1 MRKSLFERP
10 AQLRLTLPTN
20 AQHRKALMSK
30 YRVVFSSAAAI
41 AVSLLAF
48 VEPARADVGA
58 EMEAEEQ
65 GGDVGDQMKA
75 DEAGGEGG
83 ATRESGNT
91 NRGPRRRER
100 ASGPV
105 GRFGTED
112 RFGAPTGPTG
122 AGLTLSPAQRG
133 RFWGELG
140 FHTQEALT
148 VWVPVLG
155 GGYKLS
161 PNIELELILPFVYG
175 SRDASNPLTNEFEDR
190 TTFVSGDPF
199 VGVNYL
205 HGSGDLRYKAGAGIA
220 LPFAPDSDV
229 GHFLALSSASKIR
242 GFQDD
247 FLWHGR
253 TMSLVAPFRIEYGGR
268 VFFGGDAWLALLLP
282 TSGDD
287 RDAELALALA
297 PGVGFW
303 VTPNTLLGARLGL
316 YWAATEEGDNAQ
328 LSFEPNFRQHFGKG
342 FFQARFTVNVDQP
355 AGFSFDPGGFWG
367 LHLGGGVSF

>member
-1 MRKSLFERP
+1 MARSRSKRRAAAITDCVGDVAGYCRRVGSAFRTGGQPGRSRGISPASSMRKSLFERP

-83 ATRESGNT
+83 ATPESGNT

-122 AGLTLSPAQRG
+122 AGLALSPAQRG

-175 SRDASNPLTNEFEDR
+175 SRDASNP
-190 TTFVSGDPF
+190 
-199 VGVNYL
+199 
-205 HGSGDLRYKAGAGIA
+205 
-220 LPFAPDSDV
+220 
-229 GHFLALSSASKIR
+229 
-242 GFQDD
+242 
-247 FLWHGR
+247 
-253 TMSLVAPFRIEYGGR
+253 
-268 VFFGGDAWLALLLP
+268 
-282 TSGDD
+282 
-287 RDAELALALA
+287 
-297 PGVGFW
+297 
-303 VTPNTLLGARLGL
+303 
-316 YWAATEEGDNAQ
+316 
-328 LSFEPNFRQHFGKG
+328 
-342 FFQARFTVNVDQP
+342 
-355 AGFSFDPGGFWG
+355 
-367 LHLGGGVSF
+367 